1 MFLDDMETYSIW
13 CHASADM
20 FALVEE
26 LEPFDV
32 FLGLLGVVFEDPLDC
47 IASLRG
53 EISRR
58 FEPLEK

>member
-1 MFLDDMETYSIW
+1 
-13 CHASADM
+13 M

-58 FEPLEK
+58 FEPFEE